1 MEFAHKSVLLDETI
15 EGLNIREG
23 KIYLDGTLGGA
34 GHSREILKKL
44 KGTGLLIGIDQDIEA
59 LEVAK
64 ERLSNYK
71 NVEFFNFKLY
81 KFWKSSWWTR
91 YW

>member
-34 GHSREILKKL
+34 GHSREILKKT
-44 KGTGLLIGIDQDIEA
+44 KGDWTFNWNRSRYRSPWSG
-59 LEVAK
+59 K
-64 ERLSNYK
+64 RKTFRL
-71 NVEFFNFKLY
+71 
-81 KFWKSSWWTR
+81 
-91 YW
+91 